1 MIRQNMELSDKQLI
15 TRGAEAEVWRA
26 RWKSRDVV
34 LKKRVKK
41 GYRHPELDH
50 KIRKQRIRK
59 EARLLSEAKKFGVPV
74 PIIYDLNEKTT
85 ELVIQ
90 YFEGKRVMDSI
101 EEEIDVDMERVGRYI
116 GKLHSATITHGD
128 LTTSN
133 IIYNQKKD
141 TFCFIDFSLGEKDST
156 IEDMGVDLH
165 LIREALISV
174 HKNAKKLYEDILKG
188 YKETFSNAEE
198 IIERTKNIES
208 RGRYQ

>member
-1 MIRQNMELSDKQLI
+1 MELRDKQLI

-26 RWKSRDVV
+26 KWSGRDVI

-41 GYRHPELDH
+41 GYRHPELDY

-59 EARLLSEAKKFGVPV
+59 EARLLSESKKLGVPV
-74 PIIYDLNEKTT
+74 PIIYNLNEKTT

-101 EEEIDVDMERVGRYI
+101 EEGIDVDMERVGRYV

-133 IIYNQKKD
+133 IIYNKEKD
-141 TFCFIDFSLGEKDST
+141 SFCFIDFSLGEKDST
-156 IEDMGVDLH
+156 VEDMGVDLH
-165 LIREALISV
+165 GRRIVMKNV
-174 HKNAKKLYEDILKG
+174 HENAKELYQDIL
-188 YKETFSNAEE
+188 
-198 IIERTKNIES
+198 
-208 RGRYQ
+208 

>member
-1 MIRQNMELSDKQLI
+1 MELSDKQLI

-26 RWKSRDVV
+26 KWSGRDVI

-41 GYRHPELDH
+41 GYRHPKLDY

-59 EARLLSEAKKFGVPV
+59 EARLLSEAKKLGVPV
-74 PIIYDLNEKTT
+74 PIIYDLNEMTT

-101 EEEIDVDMERVGRYI
+101 EEGIDVDMERVGRYV

-133 IIYNQKKD
+133 IIYNKEKD
-141 TFCFIDFSLGEKDST
+141 SFCFIDFSLGEKDST
-156 IEDMGVDLH
+156 VEDMGVDLH

-174 HKNAKKLYEDILKG
+174 HENAKELYEDILKG
-188 YKETFSNAEE
+188 YKETFSDADE

>member
-1 MIRQNMELSDKQLI
+1 MEISDKQLI
-15 TRGAEAEVWRA
+15 TRGAEAEVWKGK
-26 RWKSRDVV
+26 WKRRDVI

-59 EARLLSEAKKFGVPV
+59 EARLLSESKNLGVPV
-74 PIIYDLNEKTT
+74 PIIYDLNENTT

-90 YFEGKRVMDSI
+90 FFEGKRVMDSI
-101 EEEIDVDMERVGRYI
+101 EEGIDVDMEKVGRYV
-116 GKLHSATITHGD
+116 GKLHSGTITHGD

-133 IIYNQKKD
+133 IIYNKD
-141 TFCFIDFSLGEKDST
+141 KESFCFIDFSLGEKDST

-174 HKNAKKLYEDILKG
+174 HEDAREIYENILKG
-188 YKETFSNAEE
+188 YKKTFSDAEE